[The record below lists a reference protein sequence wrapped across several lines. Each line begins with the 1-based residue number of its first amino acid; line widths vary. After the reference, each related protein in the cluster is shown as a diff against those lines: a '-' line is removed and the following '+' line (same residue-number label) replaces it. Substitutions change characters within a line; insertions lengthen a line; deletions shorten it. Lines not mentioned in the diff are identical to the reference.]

1 MVTGLTPAFAD
12 ISERLSERL
21 WVVIAFVVG
30 LSLLLMTAV
39 FRSVVVAVKAAVM
52 NLLSVAA
59 AYGVMVVVFQWGWGA
74 ELLGLP
80 HAVPV
85 SSWVPILMF
94 TILFGLSM
102 DYQVFLLS
110 RIREDYLATG
120 EPRRSVVRGLASTGR
135 VITSA
140 AAIMIAVFIG
150 FALDADPTV
159 KMMGVGMATAV
170 LIDATVV
177 RMVLVPATMSLLGPA
192 NWWLPSWLDRIL
204 PRLDVDGQ
212 TYDVIGAG
220 PARSGDGTRV
230 PEPV

>member
-1 MVTGLTPAFAD
+1 
-12 ISERLSERL
+12 
-21 WVVIAFVVG
+21 VVG
-30 LSLLLMTAV
+30 LSLLLLTVV

-59 AYGVMVVVFQWGWGA
+59 AYGVMVAIFQWGWGA

-80 HAVPV
+80 GAVPV

-102 DYQVFLLS
+102 DYEVFLLS
-110 RIREDYLATG
+110 RVREDWLATG
-120 EPRRSVVRGLASTGR
+120 DPRRSVVRGLASTGR

-140 AAIMIAVFIG
+140 AAIMIAVFAG
-150 FALDADPTV
+150 FGLDPDVTV

-170 LIDATVV
+170 LIDATII

-192 NWWLPSWLDRIL
+192 NWWLPGWLDRIL
-204 PRLDVDGQ
+204 PRVDLE
-212 TYDVIGAG
+212 
-220 PARSGDGTRV
+220 GTRRERSTMITV
-230 PEPV
+230 